1 MARGGG
7 TGARNKQKK
16 KSDTIISNGTAPA
29 NGISES
35 EKFAQTKQITKQK
48 KVRNNQKY

>member
-16 KSDTIISNGTAPA
+16 KSDTVISNGTTA

-48 KVRNNQKY
+48 KVNIENI